1 MKPWLKIFL
10 FCIAVSSFVGCDQM
24 TKNLAK
30 EHLMDGQVISYFN
43 NFFVLKY
50 AENTGAFLSLGN
62 ELSDTVSFWIFIV
75 VPVLF
80 LISLLVFV
88 IIKSKGMNWMKL
100 LGFALILAGGMGN
113 IIDRILFDRRVT
125 DFMILGIQNLR
136 TGIFNFADLYVSI
149 GVVALIILYW
159 GEKEKPSEQKA
170 TVE

>member
-1 MKPWLKIFL
+1 
-10 FCIAVSSFVGCDQM
+10 
-24 TKNLAK
+24 
-30 EHLMDGQVISYFN
+30 MDGQVISYFN

>member
-1 MKPWLKIFL
+1 
-10 FCIAVSSFVGCDQM
+10 
-24 TKNLAK
+24 
-30 EHLMDGQVISYFN
+30 MDGQVISYFN

-75 VPVLF
+75 IPVLF

-88 IIKSKGMNWMKL
+88 IIKSKEMNWMKL